1 MNCQLGQYCL
11 ILILMDIGEDSQ
23 MKNVNRLI
31 KGSVLFLLFFTQTL
45 YADISFDKDD
55 NMYYES
61 LKNNYRIEELYIQ
74 NNTYYVKVKNK
85 WLVFYEGRLIGEFNY
100 TSLVVTKNGLLG
112 QNNTYTL
119 LSNNLKVL
127 QDNLLWARIND
138 NGIIIK
144 EENKE
149 LLAISPDGSKKTL
162 KGYDYAEMCSN
173 GFYIAWNVT
182 RLIPR
187 WFLLNSKGKMIASTD
202 ENIIEFDGKF
212 FIKKDNKIIVI
223 ENYKKKVLDE
233 KYSDFMEGR
242 EYIFLFNNG
251 TKRWEVHDSNLNYV
265 LEIDLPNVSTSMVCH
280 NIFLIYDR
288 QAEVLIMYKI
298 DTHTSM
304 IIDDYRMGEDY
315 LFIKYENAW
324 KRIY

>member
-1 MNCQLGQYCL
+1 
-11 ILILMDIGEDSQ
+11 MDIGEDSQ
-23 MKNVNRLI
+23 MKNINRLI
-31 KGSVLFLLFFTQTL
+31 KGSIFFLLFFTQTL
-45 YADISFDKDD
+45 YADISFDKD
-55 NMYYES
+55 NAMYYES

-74 NNTYYVKVKNK
+74 NNTYYVKVKDK

-112 QNNTYTL
+112 KNNTYTL
-119 LSNNLKVL
+119 LSNDFKVL
-127 QDNLLWARIND
+127 QDNLLWASIND

-144 EENKE
+144 EKNKE
-149 LLAISPDGSKKTL
+149 LLAISFDGSKKTL

-187 WFLLNSKGKMIASTD
+187 WFLLNTKGKMIASTD

-233 KYSDFMEGR
+233 KYSDFMDGR

-265 LEIDLPNVSTSMVCH
+265 LEIDFPNVSTSMVCH
-280 NIFLIYDR
+280 NIFLIYNR
-288 QAEVLIMYKI
+288 QAEILIMYKI

>member
-1 MNCQLGQYCL
+1 
-11 ILILMDIGEDSQ
+11 
-23 MKNVNRLI
+23 MKNINHLI
-31 KGSVLFLLFFTQTL
+31 KGGIFFLLFFTQTL
-45 YADISFDKDD
+45 YADISFDKD
-55 NMYYES
+55 NAMYYES

-74 NNTYYVKVKNK
+74 NNTYYVKVKDK

-112 QNNTYTL
+112 KNNTYTL
-119 LSNNLKVL
+119 LSNDLKVL
-127 QDNLLWARIND
+127 QDNLLWASIND

-144 EENKE
+144 EKNKE

-187 WFLLNSKGKMIASTD
+187 WFLLNTKGKMIASTD

-233 KYSDFMEGR
+233 KYSDFMDGR

-288 QAEVLIMYKI
+288 QAEILLMYKI

-304 IIDDYRMGEDY
+304 IIDDYRIGEDY

>member
-1 MNCQLGQYCL
+1 
-11 ILILMDIGEDSQ
+11 MDIGEDSQ

-45 YADISFDKDD
+45 YADISFDKD
-55 NMYYES
+55 NAMYYES
-61 LKNNYRIEELYIQ
+61 LKNNYRIEDLYIQ
-74 NNTYYVKVKNK
+74 NNTYYVKVKDK

-112 QNNTYTL
+112 KNNTYTL
-119 LSNNLKVL
+119 LSNDLKVL
-127 QDNLLWARIND
+127 QDNLLWASIND

-144 EENKE
+144 EKNKE

-187 WFLLNSKGKMIASTD
+187 WFLLNTKGKMIASTD

-233 KYSDFMEGR
+233 KYSDFMDGR

-288 QAEVLIMYKI
+288 QAEILIMYKI

>member
-1 MNCQLGQYCL
+1 
-11 ILILMDIGEDSQ
+11 
-23 MKNVNRLI
+23 
-31 KGSVLFLLFFTQTL
+31 
-45 YADISFDKDD
+45 
-55 NMYYES
+55 MYYES
-61 LKNNYRIEELYIQ
+61 LKDNYRIEDLYIQ
-74 NNTYYVKVKNK
+74 NNTYYVKVKDK

-119 LSNNLKVL
+119 LSNDLKVL

-144 EENKE
+144 EKNKE

-265 LEIDLPNVSTSMVCH
+265 LEIGLPNISTSMVCH
-280 NIFLIYDR
+280 NILLIYDR
-288 QAEVLIMYKI
+288 QAEILIMYKI

-304 IIDDYRMGEDY
+304 VIDDARMGEDY

>member
-1 MNCQLGQYCL
+1 
-11 ILILMDIGEDSQ
+11 MDIGEDSQ

-74 NNTYYVKVKNK
+74 NNTYYVKVKDK

-119 LSNNLKVL
+119 LSNDLKVL

-144 EENKE
+144 EKNKE

-187 WFLLNSKGKMIASTD
+187 WFLLNTKGKMIASTD

-233 KYSDFMEGR
+233 KYSDFMDGR

-288 QAEVLIMYKI
+288 QAEILIMYKI

-304 IIDDYRMGEDY
+304 IIDDYRIGEDY

>member
-1 MNCQLGQYCL
+1 
-11 ILILMDIGEDSQ
+11 MDIGEDSQ

>member
-1 MNCQLGQYCL
+1 
-11 ILILMDIGEDSQ
+11 MDIGEDSQ
-23 MKNVNRLI
+23 MKNINRLI
-31 KGSVLFLLFFTQTL
+31 KGSIFFLLFFTQTL
-45 YADISFDKDD
+45 YADISFDKD
-55 NMYYES
+55 NAMYYES

-74 NNTYYVKVKNK
+74 NNTYYVKVKDK

-112 QNNTYTL
+112 KNNTYTL
-119 LSNNLKVL
+119 LSNDLKVL
-127 QDNLLWARIND
+127 QDNLLWASIND

-144 EENKE
+144 EKNKG

-187 WFLLNSKGKMIASTD
+187 WFLLNTKGKMIASTD

-233 KYSDFMEGR
+233 KYSDFMDGR

-288 QAEVLIMYKI
+288 QAEILIMYKI

-324 KRIY
+324 KRVY

>member
-1 MNCQLGQYCL
+1 
-11 ILILMDIGEDSQ
+11 MDIGEDSQ
-23 MKNVNRLI
+23 MKNINHLI
-31 KGSVLFLLFFTQTL
+31 KGGVLFLLFFTQTL
-45 YADISFDKDD
+45 YADISFDKD
-55 NMYYES
+55 NAMYYES

-74 NNTYYVKVKNK
+74 NNTYYVKVKDK

-112 QNNTYTL
+112 KNNTYTL
-119 LSNNLKVL
+119 LSNDLKVL
-127 QDNLLWARIND
+127 QDNLLWASIND

-144 EENKE
+144 EKNKE

-187 WFLLNSKGKMIASTD
+187 WFLLNTKGKMIASTD

-212 FIKKDNKIIVI
+212 FIKKDNKIIFI

-233 KYSDFMEGR
+233 KYSDFMDGR

-265 LEIDLPNVSTSMVCH
+265 LEIDLPNISTSMVCH

-288 QAEVLIMYKI
+288 QAEILIMYKI

-304 IIDDYRMGEDY
+304 VIDDYRIGEDY

>member
-1 MNCQLGQYCL
+1 
-11 ILILMDIGEDSQ
+11 MDIGEDSQ

-45 YADISFDKDD
+45 YADISFDKD
-55 NMYYES
+55 NAMYYES

-74 NNTYYVKVKNK
+74 NNTYYVKVKDK

-119 LSNNLKVL
+119 LSNDLKVL
-127 QDNLLWARIND
+127 QDNLLWASIND

-144 EENKE
+144 EKNKE

-187 WFLLNSKGKMIASTD
+187 WFLLNTKGKMIASTD

-288 QAEVLIMYKI
+288 QAEILIMYKI

-304 IIDDYRMGEDY
+304 IIDDYRIGEDY

>member
-1 MNCQLGQYCL
+1 
-11 ILILMDIGEDSQ
+11 

-45 YADISFDKDD
+45 YADISFDKD
-55 NMYYES
+55 NAMYYES

-74 NNTYYVKVKNK
+74 NNTYYVKVKDK

-119 LSNNLKVL
+119 LSNDLKVL
-127 QDNLLWARIND
+127 QDNLLWASIND

-144 EENKE
+144 EKNKE

-187 WFLLNSKGKMIASTD
+187 WFLLNTKGKMIASTD

-233 KYSDFMEGR
+233 KYSDFMDGR

-288 QAEVLIMYKI
+288 QAEILIMYKI

>member
-1 MNCQLGQYCL
+1 
-11 ILILMDIGEDSQ
+11 MDIGEDSQ

-45 YADISFDKDD
+45 YADISFDKD
-55 NMYYES
+55 NAMYYES

-74 NNTYYVKVKNK
+74 NNTYYVKVKDK

-112 QNNTYTL
+112 KNNTYTL
-119 LSNNLKVL
+119 LSNDLKVL
-127 QDNLLWARIND
+127 QDNLLWASIND

-144 EENKE
+144 EKNKE

-187 WFLLNSKGKMIASTD
+187 WFLLNTKGKMIASTD

-223 ENYKKKVLDE
+223 DNYKKKVLDE

-315 LFIKYENAW
+315 LSIKYENAW

>member
-1 MNCQLGQYCL
+1 
-11 ILILMDIGEDSQ
+11 MDIGEDSQ

-74 NNTYYVKVKNK
+74 NNTYYVKVKDK

-119 LSNNLKVL
+119 LSNDLKVL

-144 EENKE
+144 EKNKE

-187 WFLLNSKGKMIASTD
+187 WFLLNTKGKMIASTD

-223 ENYKKKVLDE
+223 DNYKKKVLDE

-265 LEIDLPNVSTSMVCH
+265 LEIGLPNVSTSMVCH
-280 NIFLIYDR
+280 NVFLIYDR
-288 QAEVLIMYKI
+288 QAEILIMYKI

-304 IIDDYRMGEDY
+304 VIDDYRMGEDY

>member
-1 MNCQLGQYCL
+1 M
-11 ILILMDIGEDSQ
+11 E
-23 MKNVNRLI
+23 NVNRLI

-45 YADISFDKDD
+45 YADISFDKD
-55 NMYYES
+55 NAMYYES

-74 NNTYYVKVKNK
+74 NNTYYVKVKDK

-100 TSLVVTKNGLLG
+100 TSLVVTKNGILG
-112 QNNTYTL
+112 KNNTYTL
-119 LSNNLKVL
+119 LSNDLKVL
-127 QDNLLWARIND
+127 QDNLLWASIND

-144 EENKE
+144 EKNKE

-187 WFLLNSKGKMIASTD
+187 WFLLNTKGKMIASTD

-233 KYSDFMEGR
+233 KYSDFMDGR

-288 QAEVLIMYKI
+288 QAEILIMYKI

>member
-1 MNCQLGQYCL
+1 
-11 ILILMDIGEDSQ
+11 MDIGEDSQ
-23 MKNVNRLI
+23 MKNINRLI
-31 KGSVLFLLFFTQTL
+31 KGSIFFLLFFTQTL
-45 YADISFDKDD
+45 YADISFDKDN

-61 LKNNYRIEELYIQ
+61 LKNNYRIEDLYIQ
-74 NNTYYVKVKNK
+74 NNTYYVKVKDK

-112 QNNTYTL
+112 RNNTYTL
-119 LSNNLKVL
+119 LSNDLKVL
-127 QDNLLWARIND
+127 QDNLLWASIN
-138 NGIIIK
+138 NYGIVIK
-144 EENKE
+144 EKNKE

-187 WFLLNSKGKMIASTD
+187 WFLLNTKGKMIASTD

-223 ENYKKKVLDE
+223 KNYKKKVLDE
-233 KYSDFMEGR
+233 KYSDFMDGR

-288 QAEVLIMYKI
+288 QAEILIMYKI

-304 IIDDYRMGEDY
+304 IIDDYRIGEDY

>member
-1 MNCQLGQYCL
+1 
-11 ILILMDIGEDSQ
+11 MDIGEDSQ
-23 MKNVNRLI
+23 MKNINRLI
-31 KGSVLFLLFFTQTL
+31 KGSIFFLLFFTQTL
-45 YADISFDKDD
+45 YADISFDKD
-55 NMYYES
+55 NAMYYES

-74 NNTYYVKVKNK
+74 NNTYYVRVKDK

-112 QNNTYTL
+112 KNNTYTL
-119 LSNNLKVL
+119 LSNDFKVL
-127 QDNLLWARIND
+127 QDNLLWASIND

-144 EENKE
+144 EKNKE
-149 LLAISPDGSKKTL
+149 LLAISFDGSKKTL

-187 WFLLNSKGKMIASTD
+187 WFLLNTKGKMIASTD

-233 KYSDFMEGR
+233 KYSDFMDGR

-265 LEIDLPNVSTSMVCH
+265 LEIDFPNVSTSMVCH
-280 NIFLIYDR
+280 NIFLIYNR
-288 QAEVLIMYKI
+288 QAEILIMYKI

>member
-1 MNCQLGQYCL
+1 
-11 ILILMDIGEDSQ
+11 MDIGEDSQ
-23 MKNVNRLI
+23 MENVNRLI

-45 YADISFDKDD
+45 YADISFDKD
-55 NMYYES
+55 NAMYYES

-74 NNTYYVKVKNK
+74 NNTYYVKVKDK

-112 QNNTYTL
+112 KNNTYTL
-119 LSNNLKVL
+119 LSNDLKVL
-127 QDNLLWARIND
+127 QDNLLWASIND

-144 EENKE
+144 EKNKE

-187 WFLLNSKGKMIASTD
+187 WFLLNTKGKMIASTD

-233 KYSDFMEGR
+233 KYSDFMDGR

-288 QAEVLIMYKI
+288 QAEILIMYKI

>member
-1 MNCQLGQYCL
+1 
-11 ILILMDIGEDSQ
+11 MDIGEDSQ

-45 YADISFDKDD
+45 YADISFDKD
-55 NMYYES
+55 NAMYYES

-74 NNTYYVKVKNK
+74 NNTYYVKVKDK

-112 QNNTYTL
+112 KNNTYTL
-119 LSNNLKVL
+119 LSNDLKVL
-127 QDNLLWARIND
+127 QDNLLWASIND

-144 EENKE
+144 EKNKE

-187 WFLLNSKGKMIASTD
+187 WFLLNTKGKMIASTD

-233 KYSDFMEGR
+233 KYSDFMDGR

>member
-1 MNCQLGQYCL
+1 
-11 ILILMDIGEDSQ
+11 
-23 MKNVNRLI
+23 MKNINHLI

-74 NNTYYVKVKNK
+74 NNTYYVKVKDK

-119 LSNNLKVL
+119 LSNDLKVL
-127 QDNLLWARIND
+127 QDNLLWASIN
-138 NGIIIK
+138 NYGIIIK
-144 EENKE
+144 EKNKE

-187 WFLLNSKGKMIASTD
+187 WFLLNTKGKMIASTD

-233 KYSDFMEGR
+233 KYSDFMDGR

-288 QAEVLIMYKI
+288 QAEILLMYKI

-304 IIDDYRMGEDY
+304 IIDDYRIGEDY

>member
-1 MNCQLGQYCL
+1 
-11 ILILMDIGEDSQ
+11 
-23 MKNVNRLI
+23 MKNINRLI

-127 QDNLLWARIND
+127 QGNLLWARIND

-144 EENKE
+144 EKNKE

-212 FIKKDNKIIVI
+212 FIKKDNKVIVI

-288 QAEVLIMYKI
+288 QAKILIMYKI

>member
-1 MNCQLGQYCL
+1 
-11 ILILMDIGEDSQ
+11 
-23 MKNVNRLI
+23 MKNINRLI
-31 KGSVLFLLFFTQTL
+31 KGSIFFLLFFTQTL
-45 YADISFDKDD
+45 YADISFDKDN

-61 LKNNYRIEELYIQ
+61 LKNNYRIEDLYIQ
-74 NNTYYVKVKNK
+74 NNTYYVKVKDK

-127 QDNLLWARIND
+127 QGNLLWARIND

-144 EENKE
+144 EKNKE

>member
-1 MNCQLGQYCL
+1 
-11 ILILMDIGEDSQ
+11 MDIGEDSQ

-31 KGSVLFLLFFTQTL
+31 KGSVLFLFFCTQTL
-45 YADISFDKDD
+45 YADISFDKDG

-74 NNTYYVKVKNK
+74 NNTYYVKVKDK
-85 WLVFYEGRLIGEFNY
+85 WLVFYEDGVIGEFNY

-112 QNNTYTL
+112 KNNTYTL
-119 LSNNLKVL
+119 LSNDLKVL
-127 QDNLLWARIND
+127 QDNLLWASIND

-144 EENKE
+144 EKNKE

-187 WFLLNSKGKMIASTD
+187 WFLLNTKGKMIASTD

-223 ENYKKKVLDE
+223 DNYKKKVLDE

>member
-1 MNCQLGQYCL
+1 
-11 ILILMDIGEDSQ
+11 MDIGEDLQ

-74 NNTYYVKVKNK
+74 NNTYYVKVKDK

-112 QNNTYTL
+112 RNNTYTL
-119 LSNNLKVL
+119 LSNDLKVL

-144 EENKE
+144 EKNKE

-187 WFLLNSKGKMIASTD
+187 WFLLNTKGKMIASTD

-265 LEIDLPNVSTSMVCH
+265 LEIGLPNVSTSMVCH
-280 NIFLIYDR
+280 NVFLIYDR
-288 QAEVLIMYKI
+288 QAEILIMYKI

>member
-1 MNCQLGQYCL
+1 
-11 ILILMDIGEDSQ
+11 MDIGEDSQ
-23 MKNVNRLI
+23 MKNINHLI
-31 KGSVLFLLFFTQTL
+31 KGGVLFLLFFTQTL
-45 YADISFDKDD
+45 YADISFDKD
-55 NMYYES
+55 NAMYYES

-74 NNTYYVKVKNK
+74 NNTYYVKVKDK

-112 QNNTYTL
+112 KNNTYTL
-119 LSNNLKVL
+119 LSNDLKVL
-127 QDNLLWARIND
+127 QDNLLWASIND

-144 EENKE
+144 EKNKE

-187 WFLLNSKGKMIASTD
+187 WFLLNTKGKMIASTD

-233 KYSDFMEGR
+233 KYSDFMDGR

-288 QAEVLIMYKI
+288 QAEILIMYKI

-304 IIDDYRMGEDY
+304 IIDDYRIGEDY

>member
-1 MNCQLGQYCL
+1 MG
-11 ILILMDIGEDSQ
+11 IGEDSQ
-23 MKNVNRLI
+23 MKNINRLI
-31 KGSVLFLLFFTQTL
+31 KGSIFFLLFFTQTL
-45 YADISFDKDD
+45 YADISFDKG
-55 NMYYES
+55 NAMYYES
-61 LKNNYRIEELYIQ
+61 LKNNYRIEDLYIQ
-74 NNTYYVKVKNK
+74 NNTYYVKVKDK

-112 QNNTYTL
+112 KNNTYTL
-119 LSNNLKVL
+119 LSNDLKVL

-144 EENKE
+144 EKNKE
-149 LLAISPDGSKKTL
+149 LLAISLDGSKKTL
-162 KGYDYAEMCSN
+162 KGYDYATMCSN

-223 ENYKKKVLDE
+223 DNYKKKVLDE

-288 QAEVLIMYKI
+288 QAEILIMYKI

-315 LFIKYENAW
+315 LFIKHENAW

>member
-1 MNCQLGQYCL
+1 
-11 ILILMDIGEDSQ
+11 MDIGEDSQ
-23 MKNVNRLI
+23 MKNINHLI
-31 KGSVLFLLFFTQTL
+31 KGGVLFLLFFTQTL

-74 NNTYYVKVKNK
+74 NNTYYVKVKDK

-119 LSNNLKVL
+119 LSNDLKVL
-127 QDNLLWARIND
+127 QDNLLWASIN
-138 NGIIIK
+138 NYGIIIK
-144 EENKE
+144 EKNKE

-223 ENYKKKVLDE
+223 GNYKKKVLDE

-288 QAEVLIMYKI
+288 QAEILLMYKI

-304 IIDDYRMGEDY
+304 IIDDYRIGEDY

>member
-1 MNCQLGQYCL
+1 
-11 ILILMDIGEDSQ
+11 MDIGEDSQ
-23 MKNVNRLI
+23 MKNINRLI

-45 YADISFDKDD
+45 YADISFDKD
-55 NMYYES
+55 NAMYYES

-74 NNTYYVKVKNK
+74 NNTYYVKVKDK

-112 QNNTYTL
+112 KNNTYTL
-119 LSNNLKVL
+119 LSNDLKVL
-127 QDNLLWARIND
+127 QDNLLWASIND

-144 EENKE
+144 EKNKE

-187 WFLLNSKGKMIASTD
+187 WFLLNTKGKMIASTD

-233 KYSDFMEGR
+233 KYSDFMDGR

-288 QAEVLIMYKI
+288 QAEILIMYKI

-304 IIDDYRMGEDY
+304 IIDDYDNR
-315 LFIKYENAW
+315 
-324 KRIY
+324 

>member
-1 MNCQLGQYCL
+1 
-11 ILILMDIGEDSQ
+11 
-23 MKNVNRLI
+23 MKNINHLI

-74 NNTYYVKVKNK
+74 NNTYYVKVKDK

-119 LSNNLKVL
+119 LSNDLKVL
-127 QDNLLWARIND
+127 QDNLLWASIN
-138 NGIIIK
+138 NYGIIIK
-144 EENKE
+144 EKNKE

-162 KGYDYAEMCSN
+162 KGYDYAGMCSN

-187 WFLLNSKGKMIASTD
+187 WFLLNTKGKMIASTD

-288 QAEVLIMYKI
+288 QAEILIMYKI

-304 IIDDYRMGEDY
+304 IIDDYRIGEDY

>member
-1 MNCQLGQYCL
+1 
-11 ILILMDIGEDSQ
+11 
-23 MKNVNRLI
+23 MKNINRLI
-31 KGSVLFLLFFTQTL
+31 KGSIFFLLFFTQTL
-45 YADISFDKDD
+45 YADISFDKD
-55 NMYYES
+55 NAMYYES

-74 NNTYYVKVKNK
+74 NNTYYVKVKDK

-112 QNNTYTL
+112 KNNTYTL
-119 LSNNLKVL
+119 LSNDLKVL
-127 QDNLLWARIND
+127 QDNLLWASIND

-144 EENKE
+144 EKNKE

-187 WFLLNSKGKMIASTD
+187 WFLLNTKGKMIASTD

-223 ENYKKKVLDE
+223 DNYKKKVLDE

>member
-1 MNCQLGQYCL
+1 
-11 ILILMDIGEDSQ
+11 MDIGEDSQ
-23 MKNVNRLI
+23 MKNINRLI
-31 KGSVLFLLFFTQTL
+31 KGSIFFLLFFTQTL
-45 YADISFDKDD
+45 YADISFDKD
-55 NMYYES
+55 NAMYYES

-74 NNTYYVKVKNK
+74 NNTYYVKVKDK

-112 QNNTYTL
+112 KNNTYTL
-119 LSNNLKVL
+119 LSNDLKVL
-127 QDNLLWARIND
+127 QDNLLWASIND

-144 EENKE
+144 EKNKE

-187 WFLLNSKGKMIASTD
+187 WFSLNTKGKMIASTD

-223 ENYKKKVLDE
+223 DNYKKKVLDE

>member
-1 MNCQLGQYCL
+1 
-11 ILILMDIGEDSQ
+11 MDIGEDSQ

-74 NNTYYVKVKNK
+74 NNTYYVKVKDK

-119 LSNNLKVL
+119 LSNDLKVL

-144 EENKE
+144 EKNKE
-149 LLAISPDGSKKTL
+149 LLAISLDGSKKSL

-187 WFLLNSKGKMIASTD
+187 WFLLNTKGKMIASTD

-223 ENYKKKVLDE
+223 DNYKKKVLDE

-265 LEIDLPNVSTSMVCH
+265 LEIGLPNVSTSMVCH
-280 NIFLIYDR
+280 NVFLIYDR
-288 QAEVLIMYKI
+288 QAEILIMYKI

-304 IIDDYRMGEDY
+304 VIDDYRMGEDY

>member
-1 MNCQLGQYCL
+1 
-11 ILILMDIGEDSQ
+11 MDIGEDSQ
-23 MKNVNRLI
+23 MKNINRLI
-31 KGSVLFLLFFTQTL
+31 KGSIFFLLFFTQTL
-45 YADISFDKDD
+45 YADISFDKD
-55 NMYYES
+55 NAMYYES

-74 NNTYYVKVKNK
+74 NNTYYVKVKDK

-112 QNNTYTL
+112 KNNTYTL
-119 LSNNLKVL
+119 LSNDLKVL
-127 QDNLLWARIND
+127 QDNLLWASIND

-144 EENKE
+144 EKNKE

-187 WFLLNSKGKMIASTD
+187 WFLLNTKGKMIASTD

-223 ENYKKKVLDE
+223 DNYKKKVLDE

>member
-1 MNCQLGQYCL
+1 MIRQN
-11 ILILMDIGEDSQ
+11 I
-23 MKNVNRLI
+23 NRLI
-31 KGSVLFLLFFTQTL
+31 KGSIFFLLFFTQTL

-74 NNTYYVKVKNK
+74 NNTYYVKVKDK

-112 QNNTYTL
+112 KNNTYTL
-119 LSNNLKVL
+119 LSNDLKVL
-127 QDNLLWARIND
+127 QDNLLWASIN
-138 NGIIIK
+138 NYGIIIK
-144 EENKE
+144 EKNKE

-173 GFYIAWNVT
+173 GFYIAWEVT

-187 WFLLNSKGKMIASTD
+187 WFLLNTKGKMIASTD

-233 KYSDFMEGR
+233 KYSDFMDGR

-288 QAEVLIMYKI
+288 QAEILIMYKI

-304 IIDDYRMGEDY
+304 IIDDNR
-315 LFIKYENAW
+315 
-324 KRIY
+324 

>member
-1 MNCQLGQYCL
+1 
-11 ILILMDIGEDSQ
+11 MDIGGDSQ
-23 MKNVNRLI
+23 MKNINRLI

-74 NNTYYVKVKNK
+74 NNTYYVKVKDK

-112 QNNTYTL
+112 KNNTYTL
-119 LSNNLKVL
+119 LSNDLKVL

-144 EENKE
+144 EKNKE

-187 WFLLNSKGKMIASTD
+187 WFLLNTKGKMIASTD

-265 LEIDLPNVSTSMVCH
+265 LEIDLPNISTSMVCH

-288 QAEVLIMYKI
+288 QAEILIMYKI

-304 IIDDYRMGEDY
+304 IIDDYRIGEDY

>member
-1 MNCQLGQYCL
+1 
-11 ILILMDIGEDSQ
+11 MDIGEDSQ

-45 YADISFDKDD
+45 YADISFDKD
-55 NMYYES
+55 NAMYYES

-74 NNTYYVKVKNK
+74 NNTYYVKVKDK

-112 QNNTYTL
+112 KNNTYTL
-119 LSNNLKVL
+119 LSNDLKVL
-127 QDNLLWARIND
+127 QDNLLWASIND

-144 EENKE
+144 EKNKE

-187 WFLLNSKGKMIASTD
+187 WFLLNTKGKMIASTD

-233 KYSDFMEGR
+233 KYSDFMDGR

-288 QAEVLIMYKI
+288 QAEILLMYKI